1 MMAAE
6 LPDYQFFMLPI
17 LEYLSDGHDH
27 SMKDIR
33 DHLAARYAIPAELR
47 EAFLPSGTQR
57 IFDSRVAW
65 AKTYISQAGLVESPK
80 RGVVHI
86 TNRGKDLL
94 LQHPQ
99 HIDLTVLEQFPE
111 FIAFRNKARKTDET
125 IVPVESSSVSTSTPE
140 EQLDTAFQTIRMDLV
155 SELLDRLKA
164 CDPTFF
170 ERLVVELL
178 LKMGYGKNLAEA
190 GKAIGRSG
198 DEGIDGVISE
208 DKLGLDSVYLQAKR
222 WAGSVGRPEIH
233 KFVGALHGK
242 GARKGVFLTT
252 GTFTAEAKEYA
263 ARLLDLRVVLID
275 GPALADYMIDYGLGV
290 TTRAVYEI
298 KRIDSDWFDG
308 E

>member
-1 MMAAE
+1 VTE
-6 LPDYQFFMLPI
+6 LPGYQFFMLPI
-17 LEYLSDGHDH
+17 LEYLYDGHDH
-27 SMKDIR
+27 GMKDIR
-33 DHLAARYAIPAELR
+33 DHLAARYAISTELR

-65 AKTYISQAGLVESPK
+65 AKTYIAQAGLVESPK

-99 HIDLTVLEQFPE
+99 HIDLTVLERFPE

-125 IVPVESSSVSTSTPE
+125 IVPAESSSVSTATPE
-140 EQLDTAFQTIRMDLV
+140 EQLETAFQTIRIDLV

-290 TTRAVYEI
+290 TTRTVYEI

>member
-1 MMAAE
+1 M
-6 LPDYQFFMLPI
+6 
-17 LEYLSDGHDH
+17 
-27 SMKDIR
+27 
-33 DHLAARYAIPAELR
+33 
-47 EAFLPSGTQR
+47 
-57 IFDSRVAW
+57 
-65 AKTYISQAGLVESPK
+65 
-80 RGVVHI
+80 
-86 TNRGKDLL
+86 
-94 LQHPQ
+94 
-99 HIDLTVLEQFPE
+99 
-111 FIAFRNKARKTDET
+111 
-125 IVPVESSSVSTSTPE
+125 
-140 EQLDTAFQTIRMDLV
+140 
-155 SELLDRLKA
+155 DRLKA

-222 WAGSVGRPEIH
+222 WAGSVGRPEIQ

-252 GTFTAEAKEYA
+252 GNFTAEAKEYA
-263 ARLLDLRVVLID
+263 VRLLDLRVVLID

-290 TTRAVYEI
+290 TTRTVYEI

>member
-1 MMAAE
+1 MTE
-6 LPDYQFFMLPI
+6 LPGYQFFMLPI
-17 LEYLSDGHDH
+17 LEYLSDGQDH
-27 SMKDIR
+27 SVKEIR
-33 DHLAARYAIPAELR
+33 DHLIARYAISSELR

-57 IFDSRVAW
+57 IFDSRVGW
-65 AKTYISQAGLVESPK
+65 AKTYIAQAGLVESPK

-86 TNRGKDLL
+86 TNRGKELL

-99 HIDLTVLEQFPE
+99 HIDLTVLERFPE

-125 IVPVESSSVSTSTPE
+125 IVPAESSSASTATPE
-140 EQLDTAFQTIRMDLV
+140 EQLDTAFQTIRIDLV
-155 SELLDRLKA
+155 SELLNRLKT

-222 WAGSVGRPEIH
+222 WTGSVGRPEIH

-252 GTFTAEAKEYA
+252 GSFTAEAKEYA

-275 GPALADYMIDYGLGV
+275 GPALAEYMIDYGLGV
-290 TTRAVYEI
+290 TTRTVYEI
-298 KRIDSDWFDG
+298 KRIDSDWFNG

>member
-1 MMAAE
+1 MTE

-27 SMKDIR
+27 TMRDIR
-33 DHLAARYAIPAELR
+33 DHLIARYAISSELR

-57 IFDSRVAW
+57 IFDSRVGW
-65 AKTYISQAGLVESPK
+65 AKTYLAQAGLVESPK

-86 TNRGKDLL
+86 TNRGKELL
-94 LQHPQ
+94 EQHPQ
-99 HIDLTVLEQFPE
+99 QIDVTVLEQFPE

-125 IVPVESSSVSTSTPE
+125 IVPAESYSVSTATPE
-140 EQLDTAFQTIRMDLV
+140 EQLETAFQTIRIDLV
-155 SELLDRLKA
+155 SELLDRLKT

-275 GPALADYMIDYGLGV
+275 GPALAEYMIDYGLGV
-290 TTRAVYEI
+290 TTRTVYEI

>member
-1 MMAAE
+1 LTE

-17 LEYLSDGHDH
+17 LEYLSDGQDR

-33 DHLAARYAIPAELR
+33 DHLAAGYAISTELR

-65 AKTYISQAGLVESPK
+65 AKTYITQAGLVESPK

-86 TNRGKDLL
+86 TARGKDLL

-99 HIDLTVLEQFPE
+99 HVDLALLERFPE

-125 IVPVESSSVSTSTPE
+125 IVPAESSSVSTATPE
-140 EQLDTAFQTIRMDLV
+140 EQLDTAFQTIRIDLV
-155 SELLDRLKA
+155 SELLDRLKT

-290 TTRAVYEI
+290 TTRTVYEI

>member
-1 MMAAE
+1 MITE

-27 SMKDIR
+27 TMRDVR
-33 DHLAARYAIPAELR
+33 DHLAARYAISTELR
-47 EAFLPSGTQR
+47 EVFLPSGTQR
-57 IFDSRVAW
+57 VFDSRVGW
-65 AKTYISQAGLVESPK
+65 AKTYIAQAGLVESPK

-86 TNRGKDLL
+86 TDRGRELL
-94 LQHPQ
+94 SQRPQ
-99 HIDLTVLEQFPE
+99 HIDLSVLEQFPE
-111 FIAFRNKARKTDET
+111 FLAFRNKARKTDET
-125 IVPVESSSVSTSTPE
+125 IVPKESSSVNTATPE
-140 EQLDTAFQTIRMDLV
+140 EQLNTAFQTMRIDLI
-155 SELLDRLKA
+155 SELLDRLKT

-222 WAGSVGRPEIH
+222 WSGSVGRPEIH

-252 GTFTAEAKEYA
+252 RSFTAEAKEYA

-275 GPALADYMIDYGLGV
+275 GPALAEYMIDYQAAEKV
-290 TTRAVYEI
+290 
-298 KRIDSDWFDG
+298 
-308 E
+308 

>member
-1 MMAAE
+1 MTE
-6 LPDYQFFMLPI
+6 LPGYQFFMLPI

-27 SMKDIR
+27 TMKEIR
-33 DHLAARYAIPAELR
+33 DHLIARYAISSELR

-57 IFDSRVAW
+57 VFDSRVAW
-65 AKTYISQAGLVESPK
+65 AKTYIAQAALVESPR

-86 TNRGKDLL
+86 TARGKELL
-94 LQHPQ
+94 EQHPQ
-99 HIDLTVLEQFPE
+99 QIDVTVLEQFPE
-111 FIAFRNKARKTDET
+111 FIAFRNKARTTEET
-125 IVPVESSSVSTSTPE
+125 IAPTGPSSVSASTPE
-140 EQLDTAFQTIRMDLV
+140 EQLDAAFQAIRIDLV
-155 SELLDRLKA
+155 SELLDRLKT

-252 GTFTAEAKEYA
+252 GSFTTDAKEYA

-275 GPALADYMIDYGLGV
+275 GPALAEYMIDYGLGV
-290 TTRAVYEI
+290 TTRTVYEI

>member
-1 MMAAE
+1 MTE

-27 SMKDIR
+27 GMKDIR
-33 DHLAARYAIPAELR
+33 DHLAARYAISTELR

-65 AKTYISQAGLVESPK
+65 AKTYIAQAGLVESPK

-86 TNRGKDLL
+86 TDRGRELL
-94 LQHPQ
+94 SQRPQ
-99 HIDLTVLEQFPE
+99 HIDLSVLEQFPE
-111 FIAFRNKARKTDET
+111 FLAFRNKARKTDET
-125 IVPVESSSVSTSTPE
+125 IVPKESSSVNTATPE
-140 EQLDTAFQTIRMDLV
+140 EQLNTAFQTMRIDLI
-155 SELLDRLKA
+155 SELLDRLKT

-222 WAGSVGRPEIH
+222 WSGSVGRPEIH

-252 GTFTAEAKEYA
+252 RSFTAEAKEYA

-275 GPALADYMIDYGLGV
+275 GPALAEYMIDYQAAEKV
-290 TTRAVYEI
+290 
-298 KRIDSDWFDG
+298 
-308 E
+308 

>member
-1 MMAAE
+1 MTE

-17 LEYLSDGHDH
+17 LEYLSDGQDH

-33 DHLAARYAIPAELR
+33 DHLAARYAISTGLR

-57 IFDSRVAW
+57 IFDSRVGW
-65 AKTYISQAGLVESPK
+65 AKTYIAQAGLVESPK

-86 TNRGKDLL
+86 TARGEELL
-94 LQHPQ
+94 LQHHQ
-99 HIDLTVLEQFPE
+99 HINLTVLERFPE
-111 FIAFRNKARKTDET
+111 FMAFRNKARKTDET
-125 IVPVESSSVSTSTPE
+125 IVPAESSSVSTATPE
-140 EQLDTAFQTIRMDLV
+140 EQLETAFQTIRIDLV
-155 SELLDRLKA
+155 SELLDRLKT

-290 TTRAVYEI
+290 TTRTVYEI

>member
-1 MMAAE
+1 MMVE

-27 SMKDIR
+27 GMKDIR
-33 DHLAARYAIPAELR
+33 DHLAARYAISTELR

-65 AKTYISQAGLVESPK
+65 AKTYIAQAGLVESPK

-99 HIDLTVLEQFPE
+99 HINLTVLEQFPE

-125 IVPVESSSVSTSTPE
+125 IVLAESSSVNTSTPE
-140 EQLDTAFQTIRMDLV
+140 EQLETAFQTIRIDLV
-155 SELLDRLKA
+155 SELLDRLKT

-290 TTRAVYEI
+290 TTRTVYEI

>member
-1 MMAAE
+1 MITE

-27 SMKDIR
+27 TMRDVR
-33 DHLAARYAIPAELR
+33 DHLAARYAISTELR
-47 EAFLPSGTQR
+47 EVFLPSGTQR
-57 IFDSRVAW
+57 VFDSRVGW
-65 AKTYISQAGLVESPK
+65 AKTYIAQAGLVESPK

-86 TNRGKDLL
+86 TDRGRELL
-94 LQHPQ
+94 SQRPQ
-99 HIDLTVLEQFPE
+99 HIDLSVLEQFPE
-111 FIAFRNKARKTDET
+111 FLAFRNKARKTDET
-125 IVPVESSSVSTSTPE
+125 IVPKESSSVNTATPE
-140 EQLDTAFQTIRMDLV
+140 EQLNTAFQPMSIDLI
-155 SELLDRLKA
+155 SELLDRLKT

-208 DKLGLDSVYLQAKR
+208 DKLGLDSIYLQAKR

-290 TTRAVYEI
+290 TTRTVYEI